1 MITTEIPTHKIAS
14 HVRDSSFDVERVL
27 FEEVHSES
35 QSNTQQIHFSK
46 RCNHPHNFLML
57 VLTPWVLLVLIMIP
71 KEEGKLM
78 MEMMMT
84 MEMIE
89 RMLDNNLNV
98 NIYWAHLLVQPISHA
113 ACKKK
118 TMALEELVQ
127 AW

>member
-1 MITTEIPTHKIAS
+1 
-14 HVRDSSFDVERVL
+14 
-27 FEEVHSES
+27 
-35 QSNTQQIHFSK
+35 
-46 RCNHPHNFLML
+46 
-57 VLTPWVLLVLIMIP
+57 MIP

-78 MEMMMT
+78 MEMMMR

-113 ACKKK
+113 TCKKK